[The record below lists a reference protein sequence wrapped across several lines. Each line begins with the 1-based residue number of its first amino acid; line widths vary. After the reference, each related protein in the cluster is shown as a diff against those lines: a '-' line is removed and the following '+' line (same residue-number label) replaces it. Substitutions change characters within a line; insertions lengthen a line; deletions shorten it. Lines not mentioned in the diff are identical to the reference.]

1 MSPFLLL
8 HGGDADSVPFDT
20 PRGRFVTLFS
30 APEGLPPPM
39 CWRPYHRSSLLAAD
53 GEEGSN
59 WNRER
64 YDELTSLEAELWR
77 VSLERSG
84 ELLNEVG

>member
-1 MSPFLLL
+1 
-8 HGGDADSVPFDT
+8 
-20 PRGRFVTLFS
+20 
-30 APEGLPPPM
+30 
-39 CWRPYHRSSLLAAD
+39 LLAAD

-64 YDELTSLEAELWR
+64 YDELTSLGAELWR

-84 ELLNEVG
+84 DLLNEVG